1 MNKERRKSIA
11 KARDMV
17 AEALSLVEVARDDE
31 QDAFDCMPDNL
42 QQSERGDRLEENVQ
56 ALEEIIGALE
66 GAFDE
71 VEDIWS
77 LSIWFHHR

>member
-1 MNKERRKSIA
+1 MNKERRKAIA

-31 QDAFDCMPDNL
+31 QEALDCMPENL
-42 QQSERGDRLEENVQ
+42 QQSERGDLIEENIQ
-56 ALEEIIGALE
+56 ALEETIGALE

-71 VEDIWS
+71 VEDI
-77 LSIWFHHR
+77 